1 MMVKSSNW
9 SIWLALR
16 KNTAL
21 AGEEC
26 SIDRCALQET
36 RIEASMV
43 LKILRSPQALT
54 ETSQERSAWNACR
67 YEAGNSAGH
76 YESYFQRAN
85 HPTRPLAFWIRYTIF
100 SPKSRP
106 QDAIG
111 ELWAVYFDGEGER
124 IIAVREVVPID
135 ECTFSKDGL
144 DLRLR
149 NSYLREGELRGRAA
163 EGPHLIKW
171 SLDYSGGQTPL
182 FLLPERLY
190 RANFPRA
197 KLLVGTPN
205 AVFAGW
211 LTLDG
216 DLVPVDGWVGSQN
229 HNWGSQH
236 TDQYAWGQVAGFDE
250 FPDAFLE
257 CATARVRLGP
267 WWSPWMTFAVLRL
280 EGRTYA
286 FNSLPGAW
294 RARARLDGLRWTL
307 DTRWGT
313 VRLRGNFS
321 VTPERCVEMRYANP
335 PGGEKVCLNS
345 KLAACELSLFRRGE
359 PPVRLTT
366 QERAAFEIL
375 GDESRL

>member
-1 MMVKSSNW
+1 MK
-9 SIWLALR
+9 
-16 KNTAL
+16 
-21 AGEEC
+21 EEAQAV
-26 SIDRCALQET
+26 D
-36 RIEASMV
+36 EAS
-43 LKILRSPQALT
+43 RA
-54 ETSQERSAWNACR
+54 RSAWNACR
-67 YEAGNSAGH
+67 YEVGNANGH

-100 SPKSRP
+100 SPKGRS

-124 IIAVREVVPID
+124 IVAVREVVPID
-135 ECTFSKDGL
+135 ECAFSKDGL
-144 DLRLR
+144 DLRLH
-149 NSYLREGELRGRAA
+149 SAYLRKGELRGRAA

-171 SLDYSGGQTPL
+171 SLDYSGGQAPL
-182 FLLPERLY
+182 LLLPERLY
-190 RANFPRA
+190 RAGFPRA

-205 AVFAGW
+205 ALFAGW
-211 LTLDG
+211 LTVDG

-286 FNSLPGAW
+286 FNSLPRAW
-294 RARARLDGLRWTL
+294 RARAHLDGLRWTL
-307 DTRWGT
+307 DTRQAG
-313 VRLRGNFS
+313 VRLRGSFS
-321 VTPERCVEMRYANP
+321 VMPERCVELRYANP

-359 PPVRLTT
+359 PPVRLIT